1 MRGPAGAEP
10 CLGGGGAG
18 RGMSCCRGL
27 SGVAQASE
35 NAGLWFEIH
44 HFPGWQICCCG
55 QMGGSED
62 CVLLVLQGTE
72 EDVEP
77 SSWI

>member
-44 HFPGWQICCCG
+44 HFPKIITHFRFNI
-55 QMGGSED
+55 GSNNNGSIIN
-62 CVLLVLQGTE
+62 V
-72 EDVEP
+72 
-77 SSWI
+77 